1 MAIVNLILL
10 KPQITSALPFV
21 MTTILFFTLFIT
33 NSQAFGSHFG
43 SVTIYSDVYAGSG
56 SSNKPVNKFDPIEKE
71 IYSGE
76 TVKWSNP
83 TAGAPYPHLVT
94 FLSNQSN
101 ELKFRITNFTL
112 PLQSSNS
119 QTVIDNLNKLIS
131 QDGDSNRSFSARSV
145 LFPSVINSTDFSVK
159 FLNSSANPLYK
170 GAEYNFTGN
179 EPFLNSGIIWAG
191 GIIPDKFP
199 KINSFIV
206 TFKNPGTYHYQCLIY
221 PEMKGTIIVKPN
233 PGVLGIQVN

>member
-1 MAIVNLILL
+1 MTKIKLILL
-10 KPQITSALPFV
+10 KSQYTSVLSFV
-21 MTTILFFTLFIT
+21 MTTILFFILFSA
-33 NSQAFGSHFG
+33 NSLAFGSHFG

-56 SSNKPVNKFDPIEKE
+56 SSNKPVNEFDPVEKE

-76 TVKWSNP
+76 IVKWSNP
-83 TAGAPYPHLVT
+83 TAGAPYPHIVT

-101 ELKFRITNFTL
+101 ELKFKITNFTL

-131 QDGDSNRSFSARSV
+131 QDGNFNRSFSARS
-145 LFPSVINSTDFSVK
+145 LFFPSVINSTDYSVT
-159 FLNSSANPLYK
+159 FLNSSANPLYN

-179 EPFLNSGIIWAG
+179 ELFLNSGIIWAG

-233 PGVLGIQVN
+233 PGILGIQVN

>member
-1 MAIVNLILL
+1 MTKIKLILL
-10 KPQITSALPFV
+10 KSQYTSVLSFV
-21 MTTILFFTLFIT
+21 MTTILFFILFST
-33 NSQAFGSHFG
+33 NSLAFGSHFG
-43 SVTIYSDVYAGSG
+43 SVTIYSDVYTGRG
-56 SSNKPVNKFDPIEKE
+56 NSSNPVNEFDPVEKE

-83 TAGAPYPHLVT
+83 TAGAPYPHMVT

-101 ELKFRITNFTL
+101 ELKFKITNFTL
-112 PLQSSNS
+112 TLQSSNS
-119 QTVIDNLNKLIS
+119 QTVIDNLNRLIS
-131 QDGDSNRSFSARSV
+131 QEDNSNRSFSSRSIF
-145 LFPSVINSTDFSVK
+145 FPSVMNSTDFSVT

-221 PEMKGTIIVKPN
+221 PEMKGTLIVKPN
-233 PGVLGIQVN
+233 PGVLGIHVN